1 MMDVREILDNVIS
14 RIDAAQSAPAAL
26 AARAPPTRQG
36 SRKSRS

>member
-1 MMDVREILDNVIS
+1 MMDMSEILDNVIS
-14 RIDAAQSAPAAL
+14 RIGAPQSAPAAF